1 MTIAEISEKKKDILA
16 ASAQTKSPF
25 FEESR
30 PSSPRNHSV
39 FTWFRSWLQSC
50 MKLVQL
56 CENFRQ
62 NPDTDRT
69 LQTIVLYVHYWT
81 YFLKSWN
88 LSERW
93 TCVTSYRCYVN
104 KLTFSG
110 RTDGSFLKNASK
122 WDSWLSQALVGS
134 RDANRRYVSMLLS
147 NTSTRSLRVLD
158 PRISW
163 KRHFFDFKQENKT

>member
-39 FTWFRSWLQSC
+39 FTWFHSWLRSC

-56 CENFRQ
+56 FENFRQ

-69 LQTIVLYVHYWT
+69 LQTIVLYVRYKT
-81 YFLKSWN
+81 YFLKRWN
-88 LSERW
+88 LSKRK
-93 TCVTSYRCYVN
+93 TCLTSYRFFVRN
-104 KLTFSG
+104 SHFLVE
-110 RTDGSFLKNASK
+110 RTVAS
-122 WDSWLSQALVGS
+122 WRTLQNETADSPKRLWAHVTQTE
-134 RDANRRYVSMLLS
+134 D
-147 NTSTRSLRVLD
+147 TS
-158 PRISW
+158 PCC
-163 KRHFFDFKQENKT
+163 